1 LYQQHKLEKTR
12 TGLTKEVVK
21 NYRPE
26 FGTLIASWAILGGKP
41 LIAPLR
47 GQIVFQSLTK
57 QCMLVLEI
65 SVQGFSEGF
74 SRTRALLAK
83 PERMFETDEYG

>member
-1 LYQQHKLEKTR
+1 
-12 TGLTKEVVK
+12 V
-21 NYRPE
+21 
-26 FGTLIASWAILGGKP
+26 SWAIVGGEP
-41 LIAPLR
+41 VIAPLR
-47 GQIVFQSLTK
+47 GQIVFQSLIN

-65 SVQGFSEGF
+65 SVQGFSEAL